1 MAPAAMRIH
10 LGGVMQIF
18 PHSDVDM
25 WGMLE
30 WAVLGGVDK
39 S

>member
-1 MAPAAMRIH
+1 MLDNYYISHKH

-25 WGMLE
+25 WGVFE
-30 WAVLGGVDK
+30 WGVLGGP
-39 S
+39 